1 MLNPLL
7 LAVFIFQIDNST
19 SQTLKMVDRANR
31 PSALSP
37 SVTGPQPTV
46 DSDGKKVTAT
56 LPTGDSV
63 VVYLYGATVTS
74 WKNKGKEHLWVSE
87 AAKYDG
93 SKAIR
98 GGVPVV
104 FPVRGI
110 RINMSIMSCTDNA
123 RTSVQ
128 HQRTTQPL
136 LFPSMDSPVSRTGS
150 TWASRP
156 LNPVLWPKEVMIQ

>member
-1 MLNPLL
+1 
-7 LAVFIFQIDNST
+7 
-19 SQTLKMVDRANR
+19 MVDRANR

-63 VVYLYGATVTS
+63 EVYLYGATVTS

-87 AAKYDG
+87 GAKFDG

-104 FPVRGI
+104 FPVRTTPFIGHL
-110 RINMSIMSCTDNA
+110 RPRCVLT
-123 RTSVQ
+123 RTE
-128 HQRTTQPL
+128 
-136 LFPSMDSPVSRTGS
+136 
-150 TWASRP
+150 
-156 LNPVLWPKEVMIQ
+156 LWPCTKGPRNLRSSSAWLRPYLKLGVPWQVIHRIRSSRQGR